1 MGEPA
6 DKISPPV
13 LADTGNGFSVFYRN
27 RFLYSRRF
35 PAKHPEETAAAADIL
50 PGTLV
55 LLFSPLLG
63 YGVRTLLQHVP
74 DGVFVLAVEH
84 DAALFQLTRDF
95 FSRTGLDAGENKC
108 FRLIF
113 APEPETVTH
122 FLDEGLSGHPPFR
135 RCIRLDLSGG
145 AALYAGFYRQAE
157 FLAAEY
163 VSVFWKNRATL
174 IRLGRKYAENIFK
187 NCGELAAGIPD
198 AILLQAGAVRKP
210 LVVAGAGPSLGMA
223 TGFLR
228 ENRKG
233 LFLLAVEAAVPAL
246 QAAGIRPD
254 LIITVEAQIWINRAF
269 CGNYPDCRFP
279 ADIPVL
285 ADFTSRP
292 QKRGKKKHTSFFLT
306 PYTRAEF
313 LRRLASKKTACME
326 IPPLGSVGLAALEAA
341 GKLRANITLPVF
353 FTGLDFSWGSGFS
366 HAEGTPQ
373 VRECR
378 IRADRLSPLEEKRA
392 EAAFAGVRTG
402 TQNGGIFSNE
412 AMRGYAKLCAA
423 RFAGKGF
430 FRLGKGGLPDGFP
443 SAAFSAAAQ
452 EIRKHPPAGN
462 PESGPAP
469 ESGAENGIRRRAAD
483 FLQEEE
489 QRLLNLRAILT
500 GADKTAD
507 NAGLSRLLQEADYLY
522 LHFPDYTGAESV
534 SLRRDFLN
542 RVRVELEFFL
552 KIIRTARGR

>member
-84 DAALFQLTRDF
+84 DAALFQLSRDF

-292 QKRGKKKHTSFFLT
+292 QKRGKKKHTSFNMFRFSPNFL
-306 PYTRAEF
+306 F
-313 LRRLASKKTACME
+313 QQKK
-326 IPPLGSVGLAALEAA
+326 L
-341 GKLRANITLPVF
+341 
-353 FTGLDFSWGSGFS
+353 
-366 HAEGTPQ
+366 
-373 VRECR
+373 
-378 IRADRLSPLEEKRA
+378 
-392 EAAFAGVRTG
+392 
-402 TQNGGIFSNE
+402 
-412 AMRGYAKLCAA
+412 
-423 RFAGKGF
+423 
-430 FRLGKGGLPDGFP
+430 
-443 SAAFSAAAQ
+443 
-452 EIRKHPPAGN
+452 
-462 PESGPAP
+462 
-469 ESGAENGIRRRAAD
+469 
-483 FLQEEE
+483 
-489 QRLLNLRAILT
+489 
-500 GADKTAD
+500 
-507 NAGLSRLLQEADYLY
+507 
-522 LHFPDYTGAESV
+522 
-534 SLRRDFLN
+534 
-542 RVRVELEFFL
+542 FL
-552 KIIRTARGR
+552 KWMLAVHQTQENLLIHK